1 MAIYYIIKGGIKM
14 FCPKC
19 KCEYR
24 EGFDFCSDC
33 KLQLVEELTSEEFQY
48 VEFITIATTSDL
60 SIIPIV
66 KSILDCGEI
75 KYFIKGEMLRGLAI
89 LNNVMEIQVPLE
101 DAQNAKDLLKDLD
114 IY

>member
-1 MAIYYIIKGGIKM
+1 M

-24 EGFDFCSDC
+24 EGFNFCADC
-33 KLQLVEELTSEEFQY
+33 KIELVEELPSEELPSEKF
-48 VEFITIATTSDL
+48 EFSELVTIAETGNS

-66 KSILDCGEI
+66 KSILDYGKI
-75 KYFIKGEMLRGLAI
+75 KYIIKGEMYNSIGI
-89 LNNVMEIQVPLE
+89 INNIMEIQVQIE

-114 IY
+114 M